1 MAKKKAAEFRCG
13 ALSTKQKQ
21 VLTWWRE
28 GSAFADYN
36 GIIADGAIR
45 SGKTVSMG
53 FSFAEWAMETF
64 NGCNFAICGKTI
76 ASLRRNVLKTL
87 MRQLRSRGYKVK
99 ERRADNMMVVSKDD
113 VSNDFYLFGG
123 KDEGSQDL
131 IQGITLAGVFLDEVA
146 LMPESFVN
154 QATAR
159 CSVDGSKFWFNC
171 NPEGPYHWFY
181 RKWILK
187 CRKRKLVYLRF
198 TMEDNLTL
206 TGEIKKRYA
215 LQYVGV
221 FFQRFIKGLWVT
233 AEGAIY
239 TPWNDDQKRF
249 IKQVERKDIARAIIG
264 WDFGGNGSASAG
276 VCIGVLKGYKGVAI
290 LREYYHKGIITPE
303 KQEAAFVEFARSCKE
318 DYGAVEVRCDSAEQT
333 LIAGFKAAALKAGL
347 RVDIRNAIKGEI
359 INRIR
364 FTLRC
369 MGRGAFF
376 VDPGCKHVQEALS
389 AAVYDSKHV
398 TEDVRLDNGTTNID
412 SLDAMEY
419 ACEPVMDAIIKM
431 SGVN

>member
-1 MAKKKAAEFRCG
+1 MAKKKAAEFRWG

-53 FSFAEWAMETF
+53 FSFVEWAMETF
-64 NGCNFAICGKTI
+64 DGCNFAICGKTI

-187 CRKRKLVYLRF
+187 CRKRKLVYLHF

-249 IKQVERKDIARAIIG
+249 IKQVERKDIARALIG
-264 WDFGGNGSASAG
+264 VDFGGNGSASAF
-276 VCIGVLKGYKGVAI
+276 VCIGVLRGYKGIAV
-290 LREYYHKGIITPE
+290 LREYYHKGVITPDR
-303 KQEAAFVEFARSCKE
+303 QEAEFVQFARECKQ
-318 DYGAVEVRCDSAEQT
+318 DYGANDVYCDSAEQT
-333 LIAGFKAAALKAGL
+333 LIAGFRAAATRARLA
-347 RVDIRNAIKGEI
+347 VSIHNAKKGEI

-364 FTLRC
+364 FTLRL

-376 VDPGCKHVQEALS
+376 VDPGCVHVQEALT

-419 ACEPVMDAIIKM
+419 AFEPVMDNIIKM
-431 SGVN
+431 SGVY

>member
-1 MAKKKAAEFRCG
+1 MAKKKEAEFRWG

-53 FSFAEWAMETF
+53 FSFVDWAMSTF

-113 VSNDFYLFGG
+113 ISNDFYLFGG

-181 RKWILK
+181 RQWILK
-187 CRKRKLVYLRF
+187 CRKRKLVYLHF

-249 IKQVERKDIARAIIG
+249 IKQVERKDLARALIG

-347 RVDIRNAIKGEI
+347 LVDIRNAIKGEI

-389 AAVYDSKHV
+389 DAVYDSRHV

-419 ACEPVMDAIIKM
+419 AFEPVMKAIIDL
-431 SGVN
+431 SGV

>member
-1 MAKKKAAEFRCG
+1 MAKKKAAEFRWG

-21 VLTWWRE
+21 VLAWWRR

-53 FSFAEWAMETF
+53 FSFVEWAMETF

-87 MRQLRSRGYKVK
+87 MRQLRARGYIVK
-99 ERRADNMMVVSKDD
+99 ERRADNMMIVTRGD
-113 VSNDFYLFGG
+113 VANDFYLFGG

-159 CSVDGSKFWFNC
+159 CSVEGSKFWFNC
-171 NPEGPYHWFY
+171 NPEGPFHWFY
-181 RKWILK
+181 RQWILK
-187 CRKRKLVYLRF
+187 CRSRKLVYLHF
-198 TMEDNLTL
+198 TMDDNLTL
-206 TGEIKKRYA
+206 TGEIRKRYWM
-215 LQYVGV
+215 QYVGV
-221 FFQRFIKGLWVT
+221 FFQRYIKGLWVA

-239 TPWNDDQKRF
+239 VPWNDDESRF
-249 IKQVERKDIARAIIG
+249 LKAVKRKDITRAIIG
-264 WDFGGNGSASAG
+264 VDFGGSGSASAF
-276 VCIGVLKGYKGVAI
+276 VCVGVLKGYRGVAV
-290 LREYYHKGIITPE
+290 LREYYQKGVTTPE
-303 KQEAAFVEFARSCKE
+303 KQEAAFVEFARGCKQ
-318 DYGAVEVRCDSAEQT
+318 DFGAVEVRCDSAEQT
-333 LIAGFKAAALKAGL
+333 LIAGFRAAALKAGL
-347 RVDIRNAIKGEI
+347 RVDIKNAIKGEI
-359 INRIR
+359 MERVR

-376 VDPGCKHVQEALS
+376 VDPGCTHVREALS
-389 AAVYDSKHV
+389 SAVYDSKSLV
-398 TEDVRLDNGTTNID
+398 KDVRLDNGSTNID

-419 ACEPVMDAIIKM
+419 AFEPYMNDIINL

>member
-1 MAKKKAAEFRCG
+1 MAKKKAAEFRWG

-21 VLTWWRE
+21 VITWWRE

-53 FSFAEWAMETF
+53 FSFVEWAMETF

-187 CRKRKLVYLRF
+187 CRKRKLVYLHF

-249 IKQVERKDIARAIIG
+249 IKQVERKDLARALIG

-318 DYGAVEVRCDSAEQT
+318 DYGAVEVRCDSEEQT

>member
-1 MAKKKAAEFRCG
+1 MAKKKAAEFRWG

-53 FSFAEWAMETF
+53 FSFVDWAMSTF

-113 VSNDFYLFGG
+113 ISNDFYLFGG

-181 RKWILK
+181 RQWILK
-187 CRKRKLVYLRF
+187 CRKRKLVYLHF

-249 IKQVERKDIARAIIG
+249 IKQVDRKDLARALIG

-347 RVDIRNAIKGEI
+347 LVDIRNAIKGEI

-389 AAVYDSKHV
+389 DAVYDSRHV

-419 ACEPVMDAIIKM
+419 AFEPVMKAIIDL
-431 SGVN
+431 SGV